1 MSTQQWFTFQL
12 VDTWL
17 AIEPS
22 CVVTILDPQHYVELP
37 LTPHHILGVIPHGQS
52 IIPILHLPRFLKMI
66 KQDTLN
72 AKTNR
77 ILIVKVKDMDV
88 GIPIEVTGGVE
99 AVSEQKVSSNILTKN
114 GRLQDFLIGEYE
126 GGQGLTGLLDIQLT
140 LERSRV

>member
-17 AIEPS
+17 AIEPD

-37 LTPHHILGVIPHGQS
+37 LTPSHILGVIPHGQS

-66 KQDTLN
+66 KQDTLDSQ
-72 AKTNR
+72 KNR

-88 GIPIEVTGGVE
+88 GIPIELTGGVE
-99 AVSEQKVSSNILTKN
+99 VVSDDGISKNILTKN
-114 GRLQDFLIGEYE
+114 GRLQDFLTGEYE
-126 GGQGLTGLLDIQLT
+126 GNQGLTGIVDIGLT
-140 LERSRV
+140 LERARV